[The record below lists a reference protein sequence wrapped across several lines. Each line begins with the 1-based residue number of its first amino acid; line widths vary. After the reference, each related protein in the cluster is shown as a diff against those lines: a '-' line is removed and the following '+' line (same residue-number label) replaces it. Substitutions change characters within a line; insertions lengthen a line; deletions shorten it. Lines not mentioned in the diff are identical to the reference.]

1 MVELA
6 ITIGTLAILNKLSI
20 IFDIT
25 RENSYK
31 KEKNSKQLYK
41 IKKCGSK
48 IIVIPQN

>member
-25 RENSYK
+25 RKDSCK
-31 KEKNSKQLYK
+31 KEKNSEQLY
-41 IKKCGSK
+41 ILKKCGSK
-48 IIVIPQN
+48 TIIIPYN

>member
-20 IFDIT
+20 IFDT
-25 RENSYK
+25 AKENSCK
-31 KEKNSKQLYK
+31 KNSKQLYK